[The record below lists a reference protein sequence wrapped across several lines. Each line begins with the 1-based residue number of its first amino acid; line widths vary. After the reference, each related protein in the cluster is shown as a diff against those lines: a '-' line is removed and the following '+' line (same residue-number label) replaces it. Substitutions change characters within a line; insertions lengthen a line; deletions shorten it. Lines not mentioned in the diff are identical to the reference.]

1 MAQKE
6 IDNTQKVVDNV
17 FSSIQSRL
25 EEALCEEDDTNVRI
39 RVQAVLESKPE
50 KMDTV
55 NGHFRCTKSAFNAVT
70 KRLRSVSRPRPAV
83 LPPAGEAT
91 PSKVMRSSTLGR
103 QFSFDSTPD
112 KKKLMQLKAEVS
124 VMCCYEQ
131 LPWSDK
137 FGLKMNQLNVIH
149 GVCT

>member
-39 RVQAVLESKPE
+39 RVQAVLESMPE

-83 LPPAGEAT
+83 LPPAGEAAGPLLSRET
-91 PSKVMRSSTLGR
+91 PMDLKSPLMKTFYQSVTNECIS
-103 QFSFDSTPD
+103 FSFTFFCVGRALST
-112 KKKLMQLKAEVS
+112 
-124 VMCCYEQ
+124 
-131 LPWSDK
+131 
-137 FGLKMNQLNVIH
+137 
-149 GVCT
+149 